1 MLCYSDIAII
11 IGLANSGKTTYAKY
25 LASTLD
31 KNFIYIDYV
40 HTSYIEL
47 DKLYDK
53 LNNEN
58 IKKVI
63 VFDNYVDMMHNV
75 RRMDLFIKNNKFT
88 LIFVLNYISH
98 RLISKADTI
107 YFGKNDN
114 TNIIDSYYES
124 IQQYYNNKNK
134 FVLSINKLINYGFL
148 CLDKDNMY
156 KNEEEFIHINI

>member
-1 MLCYSDIAII
+1 MLCYNDIAII

-47 DKLYDK
+47 DKLYNK
-53 LNNEN
+53 LYNEN
-58 IKKVI
+58 MKKVI
-63 VFDNYVDMMHNV
+63 VFDNYVDMIHNA

-114 TNIIDSYYES
+114 TNIINSYFES
-124 IQQYYNNKNK
+124 IQKYYNNKNK

-156 KNEEEFIHINI
+156 KNEEEFIYINI